1 MNFRKTM
8 HKFTRDIF
16 IIYDNI
22 NQQKGSTVKNRI
34 SINTLRQKSAFTQK
48 FFEDTQS

>member
-1 MNFRKTM
+1 MNFRKTT

-16 IIYDNI
+16 IIDENI

-34 SINTLRQKSAFTQK
+34 SINTLRPKSTFTQMEA
-48 FFEDTQS
+48 F